1 MQTAADPF
9 TDLLLNF
16 YEQTAELY
24 DDWADGVN
32 RRAAARIVELAAVQP
47 GEGVIDVGCGT
58 GLVTHALA
66 VDRSSGG
73 WALGVDI
80 SQAMLA
86 VAERRRVAGGGISF
100 VHGSAE
106 CLVLRDDAVDI
117 VILGNVLA
125 QTQDPEAV
133 IREAW
138 RVLRP
143 GGRVVVSAEQRSL
156 MTAADEVFFAELAE
170 LAAVF
175 RIPRRRDNHAVIGE
189 PSVLRGLLEEA
200 AFSNVR
206 TTQLL
211 IGNHTDDARGFIE
224 LMRLTGPWPH
234 AVISVLGPA
243 ARERFERRLTGAV
256 KFSRDGG
263 FLYHRAFSF
272 AVAERA

>member
-16 YEQTAELY
+16 YDQTAELY

-47 GEGVIDVGCGT
+47 DEGVIDVGCGT

-66 VDRSSGG
+66 VDHSSGG

-86 VAERRRVAGGGISF
+86 VAERRRVAGSGISF

-138 RVLRP
+138 RTGRGAP
-143 GGRVVVSAEQRSL
+143 GVFLDSSVTKLKSGSL
-156 MTAADEVFFAELAE
+156 AGFNPA
-170 LAAVF
+170 
-175 RIPRRRDNHAVIGE
+175 
-189 PSVLRGLLEEA
+189 
-200 AFSNVR
+200 
-206 TTQLL
+206 
-211 IGNHTDDARGFIE
+211 GNSSSRMPAIWRAR
-224 LMRLTGPWPH
+224 
-234 AVISVLGPA
+234 A
-243 ARERFERRLTGAV
+243 
-256 KFSRDGG
+256 
-263 FLYHRAFSF
+263 RAFS
-272 AVAERA
+272 AGGS